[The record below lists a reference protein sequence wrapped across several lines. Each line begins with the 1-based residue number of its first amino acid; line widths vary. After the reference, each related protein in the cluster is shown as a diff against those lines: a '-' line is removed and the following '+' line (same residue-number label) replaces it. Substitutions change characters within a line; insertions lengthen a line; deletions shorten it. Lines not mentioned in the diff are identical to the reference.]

1 VSIDETLVIV
11 DYLKNKKLKFTFPNV
26 SLDETLVI
34 GDYLKNKKI
43 RNSHFLTCD

>member
-1 VSIDETLVIV
+1 VSLDETLVIE
-11 DYLKNKKLKFTFPNV
+11 DYLKNKKNSKFPFPNV

-43 RNSHFLTCD
+43 